1 MNTDVLRRENVLRLG
16 KFDAAVNALEKCV
29 SINPGQPQVYKL
41 MGRIYV
47 IREAHA
53 GAERAFMK
61 AMQLNPGDSEAVY
74 LLGRLYQSI
83 GRLDEAARAFEKAL
97 ELAPNLVRAQAYL
110 GTVYFGLG
118 RDAEAAE
125 VLERSVAANSDT
137 SKPDFVPHLEYGIY
151 LQRMDRLEKSVAQL
165 QRAAKL
171 GSSNLEA
178 WLELGRTLYRLNRLD
193 EASRALRKAAELDSK
208 DSRPH
213 YLLARIC
220 YERGDSGCG
229 DRHAERAEWNRD
241 GEPQ

>member
-1 MNTDVLRRENVLRLG
+1 LSLRG
-16 KFDAAVNALEKCV
+16 DQPDA
-29 SINPGQPQVYKL
+29 YKL
-41 MGRIYV
+41 LGRIHV
-47 IREAHA
+47 VNESPAL
-53 GAERAFMK
+53 AERAFIR
-61 AMQLNPGDSEAVY
+61 AIQLWPQDSEAVY

-118 RDAEAAE
+118 RDVEAAE
-125 VLERSVAANSDT
+125 LLERSVAVNSDN

-151 LQRMDRLEKSVAQL
+151 LQRMDRLEQSVAQL

-220 YERGDSGCG
+220 YERGDSRCG